1 MSIKFL
7 QHFQQ
12 QKLYPCT
19 LDLEYLNSISEFNAL
34 SQCEQNPR
42 WHAEGNAQQHS
53 LLAYEKL
60 IKEVVYG
67 KDYHMCDSLNNV
79 ELLILKASVILHDIG
94 KSVTTSIGKD
104 GNWHSYNHEIE
115 GEKIAR
121 ILLWNENFYIRE
133 TICSLIKYHMEPLR
147 IFNSKNWIAR
157 MFEIACYVPWKLL
170 YCVKMSD
177 ILGSVQ
183 STNSTQ
189 KEDLDKM
196 ELLKETAKFLNIWDT
211 DIDTENV
218 HSIVKYANK
227 NLLPWRR
234 KMKEDKVAYI
244 MIGLPGSG
252 KNTYINNNILTKH
265 PDIVQ
270 ISRDDIRIQL
280 GYCCA
285 DEKYLGTTEEEN
297 EVTRIFDEMLNNS
310 ILYNKSVVL
319 NNTYLKK
326 KYREPV
332 STELRENGY
341 KVIYVYVEAPT
352 IEINCK
358 RREGEVP
365 ANVIKRMALQFEY
378 PEVTE
383 FDELIIDKQTY

>member
-1 MSIKFL
+1 MSKKFL
-7 QHFQQ
+7 QNFI
-12 QKLYPCT
+12 QKNLYPCT
-19 LDLEYLNSISEFNAL
+19 LDIEYLNSIPEFKML
-34 SQCEQNPR
+34 SNCEQNPR
-42 WHAEGNAQQHS
+42 WHDEGNAQQHS

-94 KSVTTSIGKD
+94 KSVTTTIGKD

-121 ILLWNENFYIRE
+121 VLLWDENFYIRE
-133 TICSLIKYHMEPLR
+133 TVCALIKYHMEPLR
-147 IFNSKNWIAR
+147 VFNSKNWIAR
-157 MFEIACYVPWKLL
+157 MFEIACVVPWKLL
-170 YCVKMSD
+170 YCVKLSD

-189 KEDLDKM
+189 KEDLQKM
-196 ELLKETAKFLNIWDT
+196 ELLKETAKFLRIWD
-211 DIDTENV
+211 DVDSEGV
-218 HSIVKYANK
+218 HSIVKYTNK
-227 NLLPWRR
+227 NLLPWKRNMNDN
-234 KMKEDKVAYI
+234 KIAYI

-252 KNTYINNNILTKH
+252 KNTYINEKILPIH
-265 PDIVQ
+265 PSSVQ

-280 GYCCA
+280 GYCGA
-285 DEKYLGTTEEEN
+285 DEKYLGTVEEEN
-297 EVTRIFDEMLNNS
+297 EVTKVFDEMLNNS
-310 ILYNKSVVL
+310 ISEEKCIIL

-326 KYREPV
+326 KYRESVV
-332 STELRENGY
+332 SKLRDNGY
-341 KVIYVYVEAPT
+341 KIVYVYVESPT
-352 IEINCK
+352 LEINYK

-365 ANVIKRMALQFEY
+365 QNVINRMALNFEY

-383 FDELIIDKQTY
+383 FDEIIFDKQTL